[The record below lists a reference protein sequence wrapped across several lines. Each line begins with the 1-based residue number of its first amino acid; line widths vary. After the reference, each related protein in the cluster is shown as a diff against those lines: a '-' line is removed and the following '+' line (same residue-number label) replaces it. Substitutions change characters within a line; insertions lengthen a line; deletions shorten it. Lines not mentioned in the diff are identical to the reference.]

1 MRLAALVV
9 ALAALSGGVAA
20 CSSNSAAPADPQDS
34 GGADSGNVVGCD
46 DPKEETYSAN
56 MQQAGASSVFTFV
69 LVSSD
74 PAPPANASNTWV
86 IPLVDASGQ
95 PVTNATFP
103 SVKITMPTMT
113 HGTPPA
119 QVTSN
124 GDGTY
129 TFTPLY
135 FFMAGLWQ
143 VAITATSGAQKDT
156 TSFYF
161 CVSG

>member
-1 MRLAALVV
+1 MRLVALGI
-9 ALAALSGGVAA
+9 ALAALSFGVAA
-20 CSSNSAAPADPQDS
+20 CSSNSASPAPEDS
-34 GGADSGNVVGCD
+34 GVADTGSVVGCD
-46 DPKEETYSAN
+46 SPNEEMYSPN

-74 PAPPANASNTWV
+74 PAPPANDTNTWV
-86 IPLVDASGQ
+86 IKLLDASGQ
-95 PVTNATFP
+95 PVTDATFP
-103 SVKITMPTMT
+103 SVVPTMPTMT
-113 HGTPPA
+113 HGTTPVK
-119 QVTSN
+119 VTSN

-143 VAITATSGAQKDT
+143 VAINASSGSQKDT

-161 CVSG
+161 CVAG

>member
-1 MRLAALVV
+1 MRLAAL
-9 ALAALSGGVAA
+9 AIAFATLSGGVAA
-20 CSSNSAAPADPQDS
+20 CSSNSASP
-34 GGADSGNVVGCD
+34 GGADSGADAGNVVSCD
-46 DPKEETYSAN
+46 DPKEQTYAAN

-74 PAPPANASNTWV
+74 PAPPADDNNIWV
-86 IPLVDASGQ
+86 VQLLDAGGQ
-95 PVTNATFP
+95 PVTDATF
-103 SVKITMPTMT
+103 KALATMPTMT
-113 HGTPPA
+113 HGTTP
-119 QVTSN
+119 VTITSN

-143 VAITATSGAQKDT
+143 VAITATSGSQKDT

-161 CVSG
+161 CVEG

>member
-1 MRLAALVV
+1 MRLAALAI
-9 ALAALSGGVAA
+9 ALATLSGGVVA
-20 CSSNSAAPADPQDS
+20 CSSNSASPGPEDS
-34 GGADSGNVVGCD
+34 GADAGGVVGCD
-46 DPKEETYSAN
+46 SPQEQTYAAN

-74 PAPPANASNTWV
+74 PAPPADDNNTWV
-86 IPLVDASGQ
+86 VQLLGAGGQ
-95 PVTNATFP
+95 PVTDATFTA
-103 SVKITMPTMT
+103 KATMPTMT
-113 HGTPPA
+113 HGTTP
-119 QVTSN
+119 VTITSN

-143 VAITATSGAQKDT
+143 VAIKATSGTQTDT

-161 CVSG
+161 CVAG

>member
-1 MRLAALVV
+1 MRLAAL
-9 ALAALSGGVAA
+9 AIGLATLSLGAVA
-20 CSSNSAAPADPQDS
+20 CSSNNASS
-34 GGADSGNVVGCD
+34 GGDDAGVDTGAVVGCD
-46 DPKEETYSAN
+46 SPQEQTYAAN
-56 MQQAGASSVFTFV
+56 MQQAGASKVFTFV

-74 PAPPANASNTWV
+74 PAPPADDNNTWV
-86 IPLVDASGQ
+86 VQLLDVSGQ
-95 PVTNATFP
+95 PVTDATFTALA
-103 SVKITMPTMT
+103 TMPTMT
-113 HGTPPA
+113 HGTTP
-119 QVTSN
+119 VTITSN

-143 VAITATSGAQKDT
+143 VAIKATSGPDTDT